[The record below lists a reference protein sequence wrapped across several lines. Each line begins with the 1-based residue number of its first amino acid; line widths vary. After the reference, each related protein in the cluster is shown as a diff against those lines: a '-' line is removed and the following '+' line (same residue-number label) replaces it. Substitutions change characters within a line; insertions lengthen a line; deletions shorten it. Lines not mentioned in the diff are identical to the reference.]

1 MEQENQEINVGD
13 IFIDNEYF
21 DLYGNYQVVEVVELS
36 IDEMW
41 GMKGKEYVEI
51 IKYKKRPLGF
61 HSTITLDS
69 FKTKFKSIVEVR
81 DEKLNKLLDGLL

>member
-1 MEQENQEINVGD
+1 MGQENQEINVGD

-21 DLYGNYQVVEVVELS
+21 DLYGNYQVVEVVEFFTFHTPHF
-36 IDEMW
+36 IN
-41 GMKGKEYVEI
+41 KYVEI

>member
-1 MEQENQEINVGD
+1 MEQESQEIKVGD

-21 DLYGNYQVVEVVELS
+21 DLYDNYQIVEVVE
-36 IDEMW
+36 IFFNFHTPHFINRHVDI
-41 GMKGKEYVEI
+41 V
-51 IKYKKRPLGF
+51 KYKKKDIGF
-61 HSTITLDS
+61 HSTTTLDS